1 MHQREALYGREQEQ
15 IQLDRMLT
23 AARCGN
29 GSAAVLYGEPAVGK
43 TTILGDALQR
53 ATDFRILRCRGAYA
67 ESELSFAA
75 LHELLLPVTGR
86 LAALPDPQARALG
99 AALGSDPG
107 PADPFL
113 VRAALVTLLTT
124 LAAEMPLLLI
134 VDDAHLV
141 DDATAHALVFALRR
155 LSAAPVVL
163 LCAMRF
169 DPAGTVW
176 RGLPALP
183 ITGLDEADARRLVEE
198 QCGPVGALRVARVL
212 EVAQGN
218 PLALR
223 ELPSMTAELAGA
235 TRGSMLFGPRLRAVY
250 HDRVAGL
257 PGPVRTL
264 LTVAAAETRGVHR
277 VVSVSAG
284 ALGVTTAAWEF
295 VTREHLLSVGDGC
308 VDVLDRLLCA
318 AVHDA
323 ATPAERRAAH
333 LAIAAA
339 LTAPG
344 EQDLRV
350 WHRAVAA
357 EFPDEALAA
366 ALADS
371 AEHARYG
378 SLVAAAM
385 LRQAAA
391 ITPEPDAAARRLAA
405 AARFAWA
412 GGDIESADSLLGRAA
427 DRISPEGLAVAG
439 RGLAGL
445 LEFVAG
451 QPERAAA
458 LLHRDAALV
467 SDPETAAHLR
477 ELAAQARWAAGLED
491 PPPPTPLTLGPDLAA
506 IPVHTLRTGTPALV
520 ATPLAVALA
529 APTAVAET
537 AAALSTSGLP
547 VDTAAAVAVDE
558 TALPADT
565 LAIAAASGGGG
576 LPASPIPMGV
586 PFAAAGMSAPVADSA
601 VPIAVVETALP
612 ADTLATAAGARIAVP
627 STVVRGAGAAGEAP
641 GVVIGGA
648 GAAVLLPGAA
658 AGGAGDRIV
667 RSGTGT
673 RVADPE
679 GPGDMWQ
686 GMGAADAILRRLPP
700 APLVLLWGLAGQAI
714 EPFGAA
720 VAGLR
725 AAGAHPATVC
735 LLPQLAIL
743 QFANGRWA
751 EAEETLA
758 EAFEL
763 ARSVGTAN
771 VLAQCYTLRAKIAAL
786 RGDSDTVLESAER
799 ALAIARPH
807 RAHAL
812 IASVHWHLGFHALS
826 KSDPE
831 AAYLRLR
838 TLAQPGHD
846 ARHPTY
852 ARLAALDMV
861 EAASRVG
868 RLEEAAA
875 YAETIQAWAIRSRA
889 DWAISMAYACRA
901 LLSADDRA
909 DHWFQRALAPRR
921 AAPELTTARIHLLY
935 GKWLR
940 RMRRRGDAAEHLRT
954 ARDSFERMGATEWAL
969 RAQQELELTGRRL
982 APAATPGAGSV
993 LTAQETRVAR
1003 LAAQGLTNRE
1013 IGAELF
1019 LSPRTVGHHLSRIFG
1034 KLGLSRRAELV
1045 DIDFDNG
1052 MRIVRPR

>member
-1 MHQREALYGREQEQ
+1 MHEREALYGREQEQ

-53 ATDFRILRCRGAYA
+53 ATDFRILRCRGAHA

-86 LAALPDPQARALG
+86 VAALPDPQARALG

-113 VRAALVTLLTT
+113 VRAALVTLLST
-124 LAAEMPLLLI
+124 LAAELPLLLI

-183 ITGLDEADARRLVEE
+183 VTGLDEADARRLVEE

-264 LTVAAAETRGVHR
+264 LTVVAAETRGVHR

-295 VTREHLLSVGDGC
+295 VARERLLAVGDGC
-308 VDVLDRLLCA
+308 VDMLDRLLCA

-344 EQDLRV
+344 EEDLRI

-366 ALADS
+366 ALAEG

-391 ITPEPDAAARRLAA
+391 ITPEPDAAAGRLAA

-427 DRISPEGLAVAG
+427 DRISPAGLAIAG
-439 RGLAGL
+439 GGLAGL

-451 QPERAAA
+451 QPERAAT

-467 SDPETAAHLR
+467 TDPETAALLL
-477 ELAAQARWAAGLED
+477 EFAAQARWAAGLEE
-491 PPPPTPLTLGPDLAA
+491 PPPPIHLTLGPDL
-506 IPVHTLRTGTPALV
+506 PDTSGRTLP
-520 ATPLAVALA
+520 
-529 APTAVAET
+529 AET
-537 AAALSTSGLP
+537 AAAVSMPGLGVETAVPMAVAEMAAQAAAPVMAAETGVPNPVSELSVSAGA
-547 VDTAAAVAVDE
+547 VAVAAVAGGTAAAASTVVS
-558 TALPADT
+558 DT
-565 LAIAAASGGGG
+565 
-576 LPASPIPMGV
+576 
-586 PFAAAGMSAPVADSA
+586 PV
-601 VPIAVVETALP
+601 
-612 ADTLATAAGARIAVP
+612 GARITVPGTSIRGVEASVPASGAV
-627 STVVRGAGAAGEAP
+627 TGGVEA
-641 GVVIGGA
+641 
-648 GAAVLLPGAA
+648 
-658 AGGAGDRIV
+658 RIV
-667 RSGTGT
+667 RSGTVT

-679 GPGDMWQ
+679 GPGDMWR
-686 GMGAADAILRRLPP
+686 GMGSADAVLRRLPP
-700 APLVLLWGLAGQAI
+700 APLVLLWGLGGQAI

-720 VAGLR
+720 VAALR

-735 LLPQLAIL
+735 LLPQLAIV

-868 RLEEAAA
+868 RMEEAAA

-921 AAPELTTARIHLLY
+921 AAPELNNARIHLLY

-954 ARDSFERMGATEWAL
+954 ARESFERMGATEWEL